1 MKLIAFIPA
10 AGLGTRLGDETQD
23 IPKALVD
30 IHGQPMIFWIIKKL
44 KSCGIS
50 TIVVNI
56 HHHADKMI
64 KWLST
69 FQSRNKDLNIHIS
82 WEKEKLLDTG
92 GALKFAGHFFEGF
105 SHILVHNVDIFSH
118 LNLPSLIHEHSQQ
131 NNDVTLCV
139 ANRQTYRYLL
149 FNHEM
154 RLCGWENRKTHE
166 QLVTLGDR
174 NSLTPLAFSG
184 IYILNTK
191 LIEFC
196 PDEDV
201 FSVIPW
207 LLHISEYHSIYGF
220 KHDLTYWYDAG
231 KPPSLQ
237 VIRGMNNEEFKHL
250 TELI

>member
-10 AGLGTRLGDETQD
+10 AGLGTRLGEETQD

-50 TIVVNI
+50 NVVVNV

-64 KWLST
+64 TWLST
-69 FQSRNKDLNIHIS
+69 FQSHNKDFNIHIS
-82 WEKEKLLDTG
+82 WEKDKLLDTG

-105 SHILVHNVDIFSH
+105 SQVLVHNVDIFSN
-118 LNLPSLIHEHSQQ
+118 LNIPLLIRDHTRHNHEG
-131 NNDVTLCV
+131 TLYI
-139 ANRQTYRYLL
+139 AHRITDRYLL
-149 FNHEM
+149 FDKKM

-166 QLVTLGDR
+166 HLVTQGDT

-184 IYILNTK
+184 IYIINTE
-191 LIEFC
+191 LINFC

-201 FSVIPW
+201 FSVVPW
-207 LLHISEYHSIYGF
+207 LLHISKNHEIYGM
-220 KHDLTYWYDAG
+220 KHDLTRWYDAG
-231 KPPSLQ
+231 KPPSLK
-237 VIRGMNNEEFKHL
+237 VIRDMDYEVFKQL
-250 TELI
+250 TELK